1 MKVLKADHAF
11 KTTNKNFQAAMLF
24 MKE

>member
-1 MKVLKADHAF
+1 MKALKADHAF